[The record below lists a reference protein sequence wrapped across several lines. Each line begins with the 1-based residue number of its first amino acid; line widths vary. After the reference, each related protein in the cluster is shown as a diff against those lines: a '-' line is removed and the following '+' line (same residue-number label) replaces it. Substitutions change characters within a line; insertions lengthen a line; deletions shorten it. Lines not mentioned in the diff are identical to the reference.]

1 MSPWPTTLRLKRRW
15 PNIIPELVLFLS
27 LVACKA
33 DPRGEAER
41 ALTQGDVSS
50 AVALLEPLAT
60 APGAD
65 VSIRSQYGIALYR
78 AGRLQEA
85 AQILGAITPPVS
97 DPEAI
102 VAITRAQVMRGEAR
116 GAISV
121 LEQLVRN
128 HPEDARVQAALADAY
143 AQAGQLEK
151 ARARFQHAATL
162 DPNLASAQVGLGDLA
177 LTDGDR
183 VGAKTN
189 YERAVALG
197 GQGADG
203 VLARA
208 RLARLQAAMGDG
220 RAAQAL
226 VQESLALQP
235 EHPAAQAELGKLLVQ
250 MGFYD
255 EALPMLQ
262 KAQADLGDEP
272 EVMSYLGFVF
282 LQRSRTAMM
291 QADAY
296 KDLHSARMWLE
307 RTVKRDPLRASV
319 WANLGQVQA
328 ELGDVEG
335 AQVSFQKVQEIDP
348 RNVDG
353 LLNLGQLYAKEG
365 QSELARQSFEK
376 VISIYADHVVA
387 QMNLG
392 VLALREGDL
401 SLAQTWYNKAALT
414 CAETPLDHPCRM
426 ELAYN
431 LARVYSRQGQI
442 EGAVAQMIQAFTLGF
457 RDLGRL
463 KAETDLG
470 PVRADIR
477 VANAIDA
484 LTLAQAPMAL
494 PGLMGP

>member
-1 MSPWPTTLRLKRRW
+1 M
-15 PNIIPELVLFLS
+15 
-27 LVACKA
+27 ACRT
-33 DPRGEAER
+33 DPAVEAEK
-41 ALTQGDVSS
+41 ALAQGDVGT
-50 AVALLEPLAT
+50 AVALLEPLAS
-60 APGAD
+60 APESSID
-65 VSIRSQYGIALYR
+65 IRSRYGIALYR
-78 AGRLQEA
+78 SGRLQEA
-85 AQILGAITPPVS
+85 AGVLSAISPPVTEV
-97 DPEAI
+97 EA
-102 VAITRAQVMRGEAR
+102 VLAISRAQVMRGETSR
-116 GAISV
+116 AISV

-128 HPEDARVQAALADAY
+128 HPADARVHAALADAY
-143 AQAGQLEK
+143 AQSGQLEK
-151 ARARFQHAATL
+151 ARGRFQHAATL
-162 DPNLASAQVGLGDLA
+162 DPTLVSAVVGLGDLA

-183 VGAKTN
+183 VGAKQN
-189 YERAVALG
+189 YEKAISLG
-197 GQGADG
+197 GQGPDG

-226 VQESLALQP
+226 IQESLALQP

-282 LQRSRTAMM
+282 LQRSHSAMM
-291 QADAY
+291 EVDAY

-307 RTVKRDPLRASV
+307 RTLKRDPLRASV

-365 QSELARQSFEK
+365 QMELARQSFEK
-376 VISIYADHVVA
+376 VIVAVPDHVVA

-401 SLAQTWYNKAALT
+401 SQARSWYDKAALT
-414 CAETPLDHPCRM
+414 CASTPLDHPCRM

-431 LARVYSRQGQI
+431 LARVYSRQGLI
-442 EGAVAQMIQAFTLGF
+442 EDAVAQLIQAFTLGF
-457 RDLGRL
+457 RDIGRL

-484 LTLAQAPMAL
+484 LTMAQASMTI
-494 PGLMGP
+494 PGLMSP